1 MDEVALRENP
11 GDLLVH
17 DAIIIHRADAKP
29 SAHRLRRAHGFVYYG
44 KRGRAD
50 AVAPLNIN
58 KRWLAT

>member
-17 DAIIIHRADAKP
+17 DAIIIHRADAKS

-44 KRGRAD
+44 ERARAD